1 MKITYTVHSVSRE
14 DEEAEVTVGTT
25 KVKAKVPVL
34 VVELVSDDP
43 GQKNHIIRVPAD
55 EVEAGDKIFETGAR
69 VTGTFAASTATSKTG
84 A

>member
-14 DEEAEVTVGTT
+14 DEEAEVTIGTT
-25 KVKAKVPVL
+25 KVAAKVPVL

-55 EVEAGDKIFETGAR
+55 ELEAGEKIFETGAR
-69 VTGTFAASTATSKTG
+69 VIGTFSAAPATTKSG